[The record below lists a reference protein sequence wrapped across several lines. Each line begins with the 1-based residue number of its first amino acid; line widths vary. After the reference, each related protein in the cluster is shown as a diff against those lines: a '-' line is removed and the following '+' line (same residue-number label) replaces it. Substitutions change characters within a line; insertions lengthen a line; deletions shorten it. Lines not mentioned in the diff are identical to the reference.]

1 MSYYKFDRRELFNQ
15 KDVDTVSGIIQELMY
30 ISIEEDLGDDEDKFN
45 DLENKLYGLF
55 DGYLYDDILS
65 TAVSFPQ
72 IPVETCKRLE
82 VIVDKVT
89 NDILVNG
96 QRLTAV

>member
-1 MSYYKFDRRELFNQ
+1 MSYYRFDRHELFNQ

-30 ISIEEDLGDDEDKFN
+30 ISIEEDLGDDDKFN

-72 IPVETCKRLE
+72 IPVDTCKRLE

-89 NDILVNG
+89 NDILTNG